1 MIDSIRVAIV
11 DDHAI
16 VRQGLRTLLMD
27 MSMDVVGEA
36 INGDEA
42 VRLAENE
49 RPDVMLLDIRM
60 KDCDG
65 LSALPRI
72 RAASPNTQVI
82 ILTTYSNPT
91 YFSEAVRNG
100 AAGYLL
106 KESEPEDIVEAIH
119 SAASHN
125 HLFDPGLLS
134 KVVQQRY
141 TPQMEADDSDN
152 DDLMDSDLPELVEP
166 ISDRELDV
174 LRLMAKGLSNANIA
188 DELQVS
194 VTTVKTHVTH
204 ILKKLNA
211 NDRTQAVILALRH
224 GIVN

>member
-1 MIDSIRVAIV
+1 MINSIRVAIV

-16 VRQGLRTLLMD
+16 VRQGLRTLLIDMD
-27 MSMDVVGEA
+27 MDVVGEA
-36 INGDEA
+36 ANGDEA
-42 VRLAENE
+42 VTLAEAE

-106 KESEPEDIVEAIH
+106 KESEPEDIVDAIQ

-125 HLFDPGLLS
+125 HLFNHDLLTQVIQQSYVPQQEETAATS
-134 KVVQQRY
+134 K
-141 TPQMEADDSDN
+141 MDDH
-152 DDLMDSDLPELVEP
+152 LPELLEP
-166 ISDRELDV
+166 ISDREFDV
-174 LRLMAKGLSNANIA
+174 LRLMAKGMSNTDIA

-194 VTTVKTHVTH
+194 VTTIKTHVTH
-204 ILKKLNA
+204 IFKKLNA
-211 NDRTQAVILALRH
+211 NDRTQAVVLALRY